1 MKNDD
6 KTTRSE
12 WLDIVERYFD
22 ATTTIEEEKALAA
35 FLATDESDSPEF
47 NDIKAVMGYLSTGRS
62 IARSKKRRTLGKAT
76 QWASIAA
83 CAAVIALIG
92 TSINKNETQ
101 ATDRDFYMACID
113 GKEYNDKELALNQM
127 HHAMAMICSTTRGN
141 DIEEQLSSFF
151 TMTDNK

>member
-47 NDIKAVMGYLSTGRS
+47 NEIKAVMGYLSTGRS

-113 GKEYNDKELALNQM
+113 GKEYNDTFGLVMYNVGFFGSIISGIAAL
-127 HHAMAMICSTTRGN
+127 I
-141 DIEEQLSSFF
+141 LSKV
-151 TMTDNK
+151 DLG